1 MAAKP
6 IVDGIER
13 DNQGRLTVVRIDIL
27 EPESDPWKEEFGFQ
41 YTPTFVL
48 LDGSGEVVLQ
58 SIGAIDPLEVQR
70 ALDEM

>member
-13 DNQGRLTVVRIDIL
+13 DYQGRLTVVRIDIL
-27 EPESDPWKEEFGFQ
+27 KPESDPWKEEFGFQ

>member
-27 EPESDPWKEEFGFQ
+27 EPESDPWKKQFGFQ

-48 LDGSGEVVLQ
+48 LDGSGEVLLRSV
-58 SIGAIDPLEVQR
+58 GAIDPVEVQR

>member
-13 DNQGRLTVVRIDIL
+13 DHQGRLTVVRIDVL
-27 EPESDPWKEEFGFQ
+27 EPESNPWKEEFGFQ

-48 LDGSGEVVLQ
+48 LDGSGEVALR

-70 ALDEM
+70 ALDDM